1 MLLFASD
8 YNRSV
13 YYMAHRTNTTSME
26 DFAKEL
32 VDYLL
37 EHHSQISV
45 VSVDVERKA
54 WSNIIKSNN
63 VRHPTSFILTS
74 NELQLTTVKR
84 SRQGAF
90 TIVSG
95 LKNLTLM
102 KTADSSFTGFY
113 KDPLTTLP
121 ETTDR
126 LFGTNMEV
134 HWPYD
139 DTSTVLD
146 FDKTREQI
154 RGIIIDVFADHESA
168 SIQHT
173 LHAIGK
179 CVLEQVKLIIKISLI
194 MPNIHCFPA
203 DLTSF
208 GQENKNEIFMSIDDP
223 HGYIDCTITRPTTL
237 ETNVSENQK
246 H

>member
-1 MLLFASD
+1 
-8 YNRSV
+8 
-13 YYMAHRTNTTSME
+13 MAHRTNTTSME

-63 VRHPTSFILTS
+63 VRHPTSFMLTS

-95 LKNLTLM
+95 LKNLTVM
-102 KTADSSFTGFY
+102 KTANSGFTGFY

-126 LFGTNMEV
+126 LFGTAVEAY
-134 HWPYD
+134 WTYD
-139 DTSTVLD
+139 NLSSVLD

-154 RGIIIDVFADHESA
+154 RGIIIDVFAEHKSA
-168 SIQHT
+168 SVQHT
-173 LHAIGK
+173 LHDIGK
-179 CVLEQVKLIIKISLI
+179 CILEKVKSVNKLFFT
-194 MPNIHCFPA
+194 MPNIHCFLV
-203 DLTSF
+203 DLTRF
-208 GQENKNEIFMSIDDP
+208 GETNKNEIFMPIDDP
-223 HGYIDCTITRPTTL
+223 HGYIQCSLTRATAAAGKL
-237 ETNVSENQK
+237 LSK
-246 H
+246 I